1 MQKYTFN
8 LNTYLAVGAMLLG
21 IVMIDSYGI
30 IIKSLGDLYSTT
42 QLLVFRNVFAII
54 PLIILILFSQ
64 DNSKIFK
71 DLNKKFITVCLIR
84 GLCFTGV
91 NVFFFIS
98 VINMQYAIAMT
109 LTFASPFFIALLSIV
124 ILKDKVGI
132 YRWSAIVIGFFGV
145 VMIMKP
151 TSDVFVIYSI
161 FPILVAFCW
170 SLSMIVLKF
179 IPENISTAKIQ
190 FYSLFFSIVG
200 AIILYFISSDHQP
213 IENIFHLFLMVM
225 TGILGGTGGILFI
238 YAYRLMLPSK
248 LAPFEY
254 LGIPSSFILGWVFF
268 KEAPID
274 QLFPGVLAIVLA
286 GMIIIWRDAKK
297 ENLQRDNKKFY

>member
-8 LNTYLAVGAMLLG
+8 LNTFLAVGAMLLG
-21 IVMIDSYGI
+21 IVLIDSYGI

-109 LTFASPFFIALLSIV
+109 LTFASPFFIALLSIF

-200 AIILYFISSDHQP
+200 AIIMYFISSDHQP

>member
-1 MQKYTFN
+1 
-8 LNTYLAVGAMLLG
+8 MLLG
-21 IVMIDSYGI
+21 IVLIDSYGI

-109 LTFASPFFIALLSIV
+109 LTFASPFIIALLSIV

>member
-21 IVMIDSYGI
+21 IVLIDSYGI
-30 IIKSLGDLYSTT
+30 IIKSLGDFYSTT

-109 LTFASPFFIALLSIV
+109 LTFASPFFIALLSIF

>member
-21 IVMIDSYGI
+21 IVLIDSYGI

-109 LTFASPFFIALLSIV
+109 LTFASPFFIALLSIF

-190 FYSLFFSIVG
+190 FYSLFFSIVA

>member
-21 IVMIDSYGI
+21 IVLIDSYGI
-30 IIKSLGDLYSTT
+30 IIKSLGDFYSTT

-64 DNSKIFK
+64 DDSKIFK
-71 DLNKKFITVCLIR
+71 DLNKKFIAVCLIR

-151 TSDVFVIYSI
+151 TSEVFVFYSI

-200 AIILYFISSDHQP
+200 AFILFFISSDNQP

>member
-21 IVMIDSYGI
+21 IVLIDSYGI

-64 DNSKIFK
+64 DDSKIFK
-71 DLNKKFITVCLIR
+71 DLNKKFIAVCLIR

-132 YRWSAIVIGFFGV
+132 YRWSAIVIGFLGV
-145 VMIMKP
+145 IMIMKP

>member
-8 LNTYLAVGAMLLG
+8 INTYLAVGAMLLG
-21 IVMIDSYGI
+21 IVLIDSYGI

-109 LTFASPFFIALLSIV
+109 LTFASPFFIALLSIF

>member
-21 IVMIDSYGI
+21 IVLIDSYGI

-71 DLNKKFITVCLIR
+71 DLNKKFIAVCLIR

>member
-8 LNTYLAVGAMLLG
+8 INTYLAVGAMLLG
-21 IVMIDSYGI
+21 IVLIDSYGI

-109 LTFASPFFIALLSIV
+109 LTFASPFFIALLSIF

-151 TSDVFVIYSI
+151 TSDVFVMYSI

>member
-21 IVMIDSYGI
+21 IVLIDSYGI

-109 LTFASPFFIALLSIV
+109 LTFASPFFIALLSIF

-268 KEAPID
+268 KESPID

>member
-21 IVMIDSYGI
+21 IILIDSYGI
-30 IIKSLGDLYSTT
+30 IIKSLGDTYSTT

-54 PLIILILFSQ
+54 PLVILILFSQ
-64 DNSKIFK
+64 DDLKIFK

-109 LTFASPFFIALLSIV
+109 LTFASPFFIALLSII

-132 YRWSAIVIGFFGV
+132 YRWSAIVIGFLGV
-145 VMIMKP
+145 IMIMKP

-200 AIILYFISSDHQP
+200 AFVLYFISSDHQP
-213 IENIFHLFLMVM
+213 IENMSHLFLMIM
-225 TGILGGTGGILFI
+225 TGILGGTAGILFI

-254 LGIPSSFILGWVFF
+254 LGIPSSFILGWIFF
-268 KEAPID
+268 KEAPIA

-286 GMIIIWRDAKK
+286 GMIIIWRDALR
-297 ENLQRDNKKFY
+297 ENHQRDNKKFY

>member
-1 MQKYTFN
+1 MEVLQNFKN
-8 LNTYLAVGAMLLG
+8 LFFDVWNKG
-21 IVMIDSYGI
+21 ISGI
-30 IIKSLGDLYSTT
+30 NISEII
-42 QLLVFRNVFAII
+42 
-54 PLIILILFSQ
+54 
-64 DNSKIFK
+64 
-71 DLNKKFITVCLIR
+71 
-84 GLCFTGV
+84 
-91 NVFFFIS
+91 
-98 VINMQYAIAMT
+98 
-109 LTFASPFFIALLSIV
+109 IALLIFLFFLFLRGVFSKFV
-124 ILKDKVGI
+124 VKRLENYVSKSTNNFDNSLVFSMEGPVKFFP
-132 YRWSAIVIGFFGV
+132 IVIGFFGV
-145 VMIMKP
+145 IMIMKP

>member
-1 MQKYTFN
+1 MHKYTFN

-21 IVMIDSYGI
+21 IVLIDSYGI

-64 DNSKIFK
+64 DDSKIFK
-71 DLNKKFITVCLIR
+71 DLNKKFIVVCLIR

-109 LTFASPFFIALLSIV
+109 LTFASPFFIALLSIF

-268 KEAPID
+268 QEAPID

>member
-21 IVMIDSYGI
+21 IVLIDSYGI

-64 DNSKIFK
+64 DDSKIFK

>member
-1 MQKYTFN
+1 MLKYTFN

-21 IVMIDSYGI
+21 IVLIDSYGI
-30 IIKSLGDLYSTT
+30 IIKSLGDFYSTT

-109 LTFASPFFIALLSIV
+109 LTFASPFFIALLSIF

>member
-1 MQKYTFN
+1 MKNYSFN

-21 IVMIDSYGI
+21 IILIDSYGI
-30 IIKSLGDLYSTT
+30 IIKSLGDTYSTT

-54 PLIILILFSQ
+54 PLIFLIIFSK
-64 DNSKIFK
+64 DKLGIFN
-71 DLNKKFITVCLIR
+71 DLNKKFIFICLIR

-91 NVFFFIS
+91 NVFFFIA
-98 VINMQYAIAMT
+98 VINMEYAIAMT

-132 YRWSAIVIGFFGV
+132 YRWSAIIIGFAGV

-151 TSDVFVIYSI
+151 TSEIFKIYSI
-161 FPILVAFCW
+161 FPILVAFFW

-179 IPENISTAKIQ
+179 VPENISTAKIQ

-200 AIILYFISSDHQP
+200 AFILYALTTGHQP
-213 IENIFHLFLMVM
+213 IESISHLILMIM

-238 YAYRLMLPSK
+238 YAYRLIPPSK

-274 QLFPGVLAIVLA
+274 QLFPGVAAIVLA
-286 GMIIIWRDAKK
+286 GMIIIWRDAQR
-297 ENLQRDNKKFY
+297 ENVQKDSKKFY

>member
-21 IVMIDSYGI
+21 IVLIDSYGI

-200 AIILYFISSDHQP
+200 AFILFFISSDHQP

>member
-21 IVMIDSYGI
+21 IVLIDSYGI

-145 VMIMKP
+145 VIIMKP

-200 AIILYFISSDHQP
+200 AFILFFISSDHQP

>member
-21 IVMIDSYGI
+21 IVLIDSYGI
-30 IIKSLGDLYSTT
+30 IIKSLGDFYSTT

-64 DNSKIFK
+64 DESKIFK
-71 DLNKKFITVCLIR
+71 DLNKKLIAVCLIR

-98 VINMQYAIAMT
+98 VINMQYVIAMT
-109 LTFASPFFIALLSIV
+109 LTFASPFFIALLSII

-132 YRWSAIVIGFFGV
+132 YRWSAIFIGFFGV

-190 FYSLFFSIVG
+190 FYSLFFSIFG
-200 AIILYFISSDHQP
+200 ALILYFISSDHQP

-254 LGIPSSFILGWVFF
+254 LGIPSSFILVTKSPTGFSAFF
-268 KEAPID
+268 LLTLHDPQPACTMPIEKT
-274 QLFPGVLAIVLA
+274 
-286 GMIIIWRDAKK
+286 MTKII
-297 ENLQRDNKKFY
+297 

>member
-21 IVMIDSYGI
+21 IVLIDSYGI

-98 VINMQYAIAMT
+98 VMNMQYAIAMT

-132 YRWSAIVIGFFGV
+132 YRWSAIFIGFFGV
-145 VMIMKP
+145 VIIMKP

-190 FYSLFFSIVG
+190 FYSLSFSIVG
-200 AIILYFISSDHQP
+200 ALILYFISTDHQP
-213 IENIFHLFLMVM
+213 IENIFHLLLMVM
-225 TGILGGTGGILFI
+225 TGILGGTAAILFI

-254 LGIPSSFILGWVFF
+254 LGIPSSFILGWLFF
-268 KEAPID
+268 KESPID

>member
-21 IVMIDSYGI
+21 IVLIDSYGI

-71 DLNKKFITVCLIR
+71 DLSKKFITVCLIR

-109 LTFASPFFIALLSIV
+109 LTFASPFFIALLSIF

>member
-21 IVMIDSYGI
+21 IVLIDSYGI

-109 LTFASPFFIALLSIV
+109 LTFASPFFIALLSIF

-200 AIILYFISSDHQP
+200 AFILFFISSDHQP

>member
-21 IVMIDSYGI
+21 IVLIDSYGI

>member
-1 MQKYTFN
+1 MNKYSFN
-8 LNTYLAVGAMLLG
+8 INTYLAVGAMLLG
-21 IVMIDSYGI
+21 IVLIDSYGI
-30 IIKSLGDLYSTT
+30 IIKSLGDTYSTT
-42 QLLVFRNVFAII
+42 QLLVFRNVFAIV
-54 PLIILILFSQ
+54 PLIFLILFSQ
-64 DNSKIFK
+64 DDSKIFR
-71 DLNKKFITVCLIR
+71 DLNKKFIIICLVR

-91 NVFFFIS
+91 NIFFFIS
-98 VINMQYAIAMT
+98 VINMEYAIAMT
-109 LTFASPFFIALLSIV
+109 LTFASPFFIALLSIF
-124 ILKDKVGI
+124 ILKDRVGV
-132 YRWSAIVIGFFGV
+132 YRWSAIVIGFLGV
-145 VMIMKP
+145 IMIMRP

-161 FPILVAFCW
+161 FPILVAFFW